1 MESRRKKSRRPGQCR
16 KVKKQLKAAESSEF
30 DGLGKLTE
38 EQKEEIRKKAQEKEQ
53 AKGGLSGDP
62 NRPYSRGRAYDPN
75 RYGKNQHATVEKAA
89 EEPQEDSQQSTD
101 STDSQ

>member
-1 MESRRKKSRRPGQCR
+1 M
-16 KVKKQLKAAESSEF
+16 KAAESSEF
-30 DGLGKLTE
+30 AGLGKLTE
-38 EQKEEIRKKAQEKEQ
+38 EQKEEIRQKAQEKEL

-75 RYGKNQHATVEKAA
+75 RYGKNQQAMVQETAQ
-89 EEPQEDSQQSTD
+89 EPQEESQQSTD